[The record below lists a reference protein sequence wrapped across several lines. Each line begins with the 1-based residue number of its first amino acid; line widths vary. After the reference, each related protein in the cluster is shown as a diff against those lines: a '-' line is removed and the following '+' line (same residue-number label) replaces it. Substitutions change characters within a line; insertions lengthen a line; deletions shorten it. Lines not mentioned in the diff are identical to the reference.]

1 VHFGLCGTM
10 TWGNPPPFKSEPPK
24 QGKKIT
30 PEQLAGDSESSQQ
43 KALFAWAAL
52 NCGQYPALAYM
63 FAVPNG
69 GLRDIR
75 TASTLKAEGVKS
87 GVCDIFLPRPVSSQ
101 KLHANEHK
109 DGYNYRLYA
118 GCFIEMK
125 LEKYRNRKNGG
136 CSDEQ
141 IDFIEWSTN
150 AGYYCKVCY
159 SWTEARDTLIA
170 YLEGRL

>member
-1 VHFGLCGTM
+1 MV
-10 TWGNPPPFKSEPPK
+10 WANPPPYKPDPPK
-24 QGKKIT
+24 PSKPVT

-52 NCGQYPALAYM
+52 NVGKYPQLAYM
-63 FAVPNG
+63 FAIPNG

-75 TASTLKAEGVKS
+75 TATTLKAEGVKS
-87 GVCDIFLPRPVSSQ
+87 GVPDIFLPYPINLG
-101 KLHANEHK
+101 KY
-109 DGYNYRLYA
+109 DYRLA

-136 CSDEQ
+136 CSEEQ
-141 IDFIEWSTN
+141 VDFINWAAS
-150 AGYYCKVCY
+150 AGYCCKVCY
-159 SWTEARDTLIA
+159 SWIEAKDCLIA

>member
-1 VHFGLCGTM
+1 M
-10 TWGNPPPFKSEPPK
+10 TWGNPPPFKPEPPK

-63 FAVPNG
+63 FAIPNG

-87 GVCDIFLPRPVSSQ
+87 GVCDIFLPNPVFIGNSP
-101 KLHANEHK
+101 E
-109 DGYNYRLYA
+109 YRYC

-141 IDFIEWSTN
+141 IDFIEWAAS

-170 YLEGRL
+170 YLEGRV

>member
-1 VHFGLCGTM
+1 M
-10 TWGNPPPFKSEPPK
+10 TWGNPPPFKSDPPK
-24 QGKKIT
+24 PGKIIT

-63 FAVPNG
+63 FAIPNG

-75 TASTLKAEGVKS
+75 TASTLKAEGVRS
-87 GVCDIFLPRPVSSQ
+87 GVCDIFLPNPVFIGNSP
-101 KLHANEHK
+101 E
-109 DGYNYRLYA
+109 YRYC

-141 IDFIEWSTN
+141 IDFIEWAAS

-170 YLEGRL
+170 YLEGRV

>member
-1 VHFGLCGTM
+1 M
-10 TWGNPPPFKSEPPK
+10 TWGNPPSFKPEPVKP
-24 QGKKIT
+24 GKKIT
-30 PEQLAGDSESSQQ
+30 PEMIAGDSESSHQ

-52 NCGQYPALAYM
+52 SVGKYPALAYM
-63 FAVPNG
+63 FAIPNG

-87 GVCDIFLPRPVSSQ
+87 GVPDIFLPWPNWRPV
-101 KLHANEHK
+101 KILH
-109 DGYNYRLYA
+109 

-136 CSDEQ
+136 CSEEQ
-141 IDFIEWSTN
+141 IEFIEWAVT

-159 SWTEARDTLIA
+159 SWIEAKDTLIN
-170 YLEGRL
+170 YLEGKV